1 MIDRKDF
8 TNTTTQNDE
17 PVTRSEQ
24 RYNIQRFR
32 SEHAQGVSQC
42 FIDVYGNSYPTAFVY
57 DPKRLIELN
66 ESGELISIVAVSHE
80 TGEVV
85 GHCSAQRC
93 YPGNSAE
100 SGLAVVKRS
109 HEGHFLLAQIGN
121 YLYKEA
127 FQNGVRC
134 LINHEVTSHR
144 ASQVIARRAGYKNCC
159 LALGA
164 MPASLDFKKTIGIVA
179 QRESCVV
186 SMKFLAPPEPAIVCA
201 PSHHQD
207 MIEQIYAHLGRPVS
221 FERLPM
227 QAGAGSVTVRVNS
240 AWEMADVQVQRI
252 GTDTAA
258 DIKKYLRDLLDTGG
272 ASVVFLELPLDQGGI
287 DDVCKAAE
295 SEGFFFAGLGP
306 NTIHGGESL
315 FLQYVV
321 SMLDMSLFEVASP
334 MGKNIFKYVANE
346 RTRFSKEKQVNDVS
360 ARV

>member
-1 MIDRKDF
+1 MTNKIDSA
-8 TNTTTQNDE
+8 NTTNQNKRPE
-17 PVTRSEQ
+17 TKPL
-24 RYNIQRFR
+24 YNIQRFR
-32 SEHAQGVSQC
+32 PEHAPGVSRC
-42 FIDVYGNSYPTAFVY
+42 FFDVYGNSYPTAFVY
-57 DPKRLIELN
+57 EPKRLIELN
-66 ESGELISIVAVSHE
+66 ESGELISIVAVLHE
-80 TGEVV
+80 TDEVV

-93 YPGNSAE
+93 YPGDSAE

-121 YLYKEA
+121 YLYKEV
-127 FQNGVRC
+127 FQNGVHC

-164 MPASLDFKKTIGIVA
+164 MPSSLDFKKTTGVVS
-179 QRESCVV
+179 QRESVVV
-186 SMKFLAPPEPAIVCA
+186 SMKFLVPPEPAIVCA

-227 QAGAGSVTVRVNS
+227 QSGTGSVTVRLNS
-240 AWEMADVQVQRI
+240 AWEMGDIQVQST

-258 DIKKYLRDLLDTGG
+258 DIKRHLRDMLNTGA
-272 ASVVFLELPLDQGGI
+272 ASTVFLELPLDQGGI
-287 DDVCKAAE
+287 DDVCRAAE

-306 NTIHGGESL
+306 NTTHGGESL
-315 FLQYVV
+315 FLQYVA
-321 SMLDMSLFEVASP
+321 SKLDMSLFQVASP

-346 RTRFSKEKQVNDVS
+346 RTRLSKEN
-360 ARV
+360 AHG